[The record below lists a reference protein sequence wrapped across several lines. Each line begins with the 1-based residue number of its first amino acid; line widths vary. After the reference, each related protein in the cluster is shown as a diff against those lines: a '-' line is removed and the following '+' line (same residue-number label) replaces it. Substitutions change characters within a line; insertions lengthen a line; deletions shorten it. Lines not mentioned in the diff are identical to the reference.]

1 MGATVKLAL
10 SFALA
15 VSLSLGLGACA
26 SASDPAENATV
37 NEELANSQNETD
49 ESVSTGEPSSSET
62 EQADDGKLESRDI
75 MHAAFE
81 ESPIPAR
88 LAYNTLVGLE
98 QDGVRPVTFDT
109 ELGQFCYYVDVYTGE
124 VVDRIEPEYT
134 EEDLANSEII
144 DSAAAKNAVFAV
156 CPIPSKLAYG
166 MKISLKLPTWVV
178 TFDSM
183 YGHFSYVVDA
193 KTGEVLEKDEPE
205 LPEVI
210 EDPFD
215 LAHDACLA
223 MLDGYDGTAESMTL
237 RMRGQQHAIIEVEF
251 DWKGDH
257 YSMEYDINSKTV
269 TIK

>member
-1 MGATVKLAL
+1 
-10 SFALA
+10 
-15 VSLSLGLGACA
+15 
-26 SASDPAENATV
+26 
-37 NEELANSQNETD
+37 
-49 ESVSTGEPSSSET
+49 
-62 EQADDGKLESRDI
+62 
-75 MHAAFE
+75 
-81 ESPIPAR
+81 
-88 LAYNTLVGLE
+88 
-98 QDGVRPVTFDT
+98 
-109 ELGQFCYYVDVYTGE
+109 
-124 VVDRIEPEYT
+124 
-134 EEDLANSEII
+134 
-144 DSAAAKNAVFAV
+144 
-156 CPIPSKLAYG
+156 

-257 YSMEYDINSKTV
+257 YSMEYDINSKAV